1 MERVLAVVLV
11 VACVILTVAFL
22 ACLRGIAELRLR
34 LTGRGVDPSTQL
46 IIGRRLPDSLVRLI
60 PDATQEA
67 LLLFMSSTCG
77 TCHGLAADLNR
88 FAGRQTVAIIAGD
101 SSAELFAMLP
111 PHVNAF
117 DGEQAKAVDA
127 DLPVAMWPTV
137 LLQRD
142 GFLIAFATGS
152 NADSAADLEVLWEQR
167 LDVPEGTK
175 A

>member
-34 LTGRGVDPSTQL
+34 LTGRGVDPSAQL

-88 FAGRQTVAIIAGD
+88 FADRQTVAIIAGD
-101 SSAELFAMLP
+101 SAAELLAMLP

-137 LLQRD
+137 VLQRD

>member
-11 VACVILTVAFL
+11 AACVVLTVAFL

-34 LTGRGVDPSTQL
+34 LTGRGVDPSAQL
-46 IIGRRLPDSLVRLI
+46 IIGRKLPDSLVSLI
-60 PDATQEA
+60 PDATQDA

-77 TCHGLAADLNR
+77 TCHGLAADLDK
-88 FAGRQTVAIIAGD
+88 FADRQTVAIIAGD
-101 SSAELFAMLP
+101 STAELLAMLP

-127 DLPVAMWPTV
+127 DLPMAMWPTV
-137 LLQRD
+137 VLQRD
-142 GFLIAFATGS
+142 GFMVAVATGS
-152 NADSAADLEVLWEQR
+152 DADSAADLEVLWEQR
-167 LDVPEGTK
+167 VDVPEGMT

>member
-11 VACVILTVAFL
+11 VACVVLTVAFL

-46 IIGRRLPDSLVRLI
+46 IIGRKLPDSLVRLI
-60 PDATQEA
+60 PDTTQDA

-77 TCHGLAADLNR
+77 TCHGLAADLDR

-101 SSAELFAMLP
+101 STTELLAMLP
-111 PHVNAF
+111 PHVKAF
-117 DGEQAKAVDA
+117 DSEQAKAVDA
-127 DLPVAMWPTV
+127 DLPMAMWPTV
-137 LLQRD
+137 VLQRD
-142 GFLIAFATGS
+142 GFLVAFATGS

-167 LDVPEGTK
+167 ADVPEGTK